1 MSKVKVGHPMLPAR
15 RVAKSREMEPICA
28 GVGIKYGYA
37 RGGWRQICGEA
48 MAHYYLKGESL
59 PLCGTDV
66 VVQSEPRRGVP
77 VPACKLCIRKRG
89 GRI

>member
-1 MSKVKVGHPMLPAR
+1 MIKVKVGHPMLPAR
-15 RVAKSREMEPICA
+15 SVAKSREM
-28 GVGIKYGYA
+28 VGFCESHYGYA
-37 RGGWRQICGEA
+37 RSGWRQICGDS
-48 MAHYYLKGESL
+48 MAHYYLKGENL